1 MSNNCVKN
9 ITLIVLIVR
18 VYLKIRLLNGIMND
32 SRLEIII
39 WYLLI
44 RLDIIYFRITFI
56 TFLGII
62 V

>member
-44 RLDIIYFRITFI
+44 RLDIICFRITFI